1 MDYVKTTVAK
11 LPNFYATRTT
21 TRFVGTP
28 TVIAYDLHERL
39 FPDVAYQRL
48 SAIGTT
54 SATVLYRDGQEVYA
68 DKKEEKSECSI
79 LGGGTSGEFGEIL
92 ALLPGV
98 SAHGKVEWS
107 HWEQSAAGLQAVFRY
122 TAVFNYKWPQHCP
135 HESGL
140 PQSLEE
146 FQGEIAVNPADGSI
160 LRLTRTSH
168 WEDDRGNL
176 LVGKLNMMVEYGPV
190 EIGGMTYICPMRS
203 VTLDV
208 GPFAWP
214 TKNYRDSFIRR
225 YSLSEDPEA
234 DYVNNITFAQYHLFR
249 AEMRILPGDIPVP
262 DATPPASTP
271 ARPAPHVPGTAPQ
284 R

>member
-1 MDYVKTTVAK
+1 
-11 LPNFYATRTT
+11 
-21 TRFVGTP
+21 
-28 TVIAYDLHERL
+28 
-39 FPDVAYQRL
+39 
-48 SAIGTT
+48 
-54 SATVLYRDGQEVYA
+54 
-68 DKKEEKSECSI
+68 
-79 LGGGTSGEFGEIL
+79 
-92 ALLPGV
+92 
-98 SAHGKVEWS
+98 
-107 HWEQSAAGLQAVFRY
+107 
-122 TAVFNYKWPQHCP
+122 
-135 HESGL
+135 
-140 PQSLEE
+140 
-146 FQGEIAVNPADGSI
+146 
-160 LRLTRTSH
+160 
-168 WEDDRGNL
+168 
-176 LVGKLNMMVEYGPV
+176 MMVEYGPV